1 MITLTVLSAA
11 QGYRF
16 LHILILC
23 IFSMVVSIV
32 DMSIAG
38 AF

>member
-1 MITLTVLSAA
+1 MITLTVLAAA

-23 IFSMVVSIV
+23 IFSMIVSIV
-32 DMSIAG
+32 DMAIVG
-38 AF
+38 VF